1 MDDLLNA
8 LDNESNKHIMNLSYA
23 IIKKEKNDILQ
34 QIQLKGDS
42 LKIYHKKL
50 ENYRYISDISQLNNG
65 NYIRWINLK
74 KFYEKMDNNNLTNG
88 AIICDWKIFETG
100 IHIICKTNFNKIFQ
114 IKFDENLIF
123 QKLTDQENILLSVMN
138 YINK

>member
-74 KFYEKMDNNNLTNG
+74 KIYEKMDNNNLTNG

-100 IHIICKTNFNKIFQ
+100 VHIICKTNFNKIFQ